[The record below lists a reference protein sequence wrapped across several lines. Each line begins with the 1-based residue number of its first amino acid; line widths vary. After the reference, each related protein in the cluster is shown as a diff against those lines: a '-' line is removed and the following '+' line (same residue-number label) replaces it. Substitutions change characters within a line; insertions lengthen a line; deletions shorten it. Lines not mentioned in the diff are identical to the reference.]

1 MTLPAPDA
9 EFLARRGF
17 EHDVVA
23 DGIMT
28 CVVLKNWMLPPGLS
42 QPKADL
48 LIRLQP
54 GYPDLPPDM
63 WWFDPGLTLTNGT
76 VIPATEVTES
86 HIGRIWQRWSRHF
99 NPGQWRSGVDGLE
112 SYVALI
118 EHEVRRCSARA
129 A

>member
-1 MTLPAPDA
+1 MTLPAPDV

-17 EHDVVA
+17 EHEVVA

-42 QPKADL
+42 QPTADL

-63 WWFDPGLTLTNGT
+63 WWFDPGLTLANGT
-76 VIPATEVTES
+76 VIPADRIPRATSVES
-86 HIGRIWQRWSRHF
+86 RQRWSRHF
-99 NPGQWRSGVDGLE
+99 NSGQWRSGVDGLE